1 MKLTKTKEV
10 VTEEIEVS
18 PGTYYFEIALRC
30 NKMVIEETD
39 EDGYTKYKMETLN
52 NFGNIY
58 SIRVYDDECT
68 SEEIPYEFKQFILG
82 ETGREITE
90 EDYIEER
97 RDVISRLG

>member
-1 MKLTKTKEV
+1 MKITKTKQV

-18 PGTYYFEIALRC
+18 PGTYYFEIALRS

-39 EDGYTKYKMETLN
+39 EDGYTKYRMETLN
-52 NFGNIY
+52 NFANIY
-58 SIRVYDDECT
+58 SIRVFDDECT
-68 SEEIPYEFKQFILG
+68 SEDVPYEFKQFILG
-82 ETGREITE
+82 EAGKEITE